1 MSKEKS
7 FKEIQDF
14 AEQLSKIP
22 EHRPYSHTKTA
33 EKNDKFITASE
44 KLNKKIPQKPKKKL
58 NFINV
63 AMVLNSKKAKKNW
76 YKINNKFLFIK
87 QSIKKTW

>member
-33 EKNDKFITASE
+33 EKNDKFTTATE

-63 AMVLNSKKAKKNW
+63 AMVLNSKKAKKN
-76 YKINNKFLFIK
+76 
-87 QSIKKTW
+87 